1 MKKLE
6 KLVRPNIWRLKPY
19 SSARDEF
26 KGEAS
31 VFLDA
36 NENPYNTPYNRYPD
50 PLQWKVK
57 EKIADLKGVNIE
69 SIFLGVGSDEPID
82 LLYRAFCEP
91 GINNVIAIDP
101 TYGMYKVCADI
112 NNVEYRLSDSTTISI
127 SNRTNFW
134 QKPTLTVNCY
144 FYALR
149 TILRGIRFPLKRYGI
164 Y

>member
-91 GINNVIAIDP
+91 GIDNVIAIDP

-112 NNVEYRLSDSTTISI
+112 NNVEYRPVRLNNDFDFEPDKLLAEADSNSK
-127 SNRTNFW
+127 R
-134 QKPTLTVNCY
+134 Y

-149 TILRGIRFPLKRYGI
+149 ITFGEFVFL
-164 Y
+164 